1 MERGAVPLRLQ
12 PVAIHSAQGNR
23 TGCHRKLKPV
33 AASSHN
39 LPFTYQRRLI
49 MPIIDLQMQTIS
61 ALDYELHS

>member
-12 PVAIHSAQGNR
+12 PVAI
-23 TGCHRKLKPV
+23 LKPV
-33 AASSHN
+33 AASPCN

-61 ALDYELHS
+61 ALDYGLHS